1 MTTKKTVAKKTIR
14 ERLKDTSD
22 VIGAVTIIGTACV
35 GAGTWCV
42 TQINASTNK
51 KLDELS
57 SQLSD
62 IKADTTRTQL
72 LTLINTSPDNE
83 AEIMKVAQY
92 YFGTLGGDW
101 YMTSLFTKWAEE
113 HGYTADELT
122 FMKEATK

>member
-1 MTTKKTVAKKTIR
+1 MAIKKKTVK
-14 ERLKDTSD
+14 ERLKDASD
-22 VIGAVTIIGTACV
+22 TIGAVTIIGTACV
-35 GAGTWCV
+35 GVGTWCT
-42 TQINASTNK
+42 TQINASTNQ
-51 KLDELS
+51 KLDDLS

-92 YFGTLGGDW
+92 YFGELKGDW
-101 YMTSLFTKWAEE
+101 YMTTLFTKWAEE
-113 HGYTADELT
+113 HGYTTDELT